1 MPGILLPAGIS
12 RAKESKKKSPGPVR
26 VGDGWPRK
34 KAVLFLGFV
43 FFRAH
48 DGQPLGKGNDERNAD
63 TDGAEHDAVDEFLTS
78 LTVSLGVHS

>member
-1 MPGILLPAGIS
+1 MKHFYCKGGPFLRSDLIS
-12 RAKESKKKSPGPVR
+12 FG
-26 VGDGWPRK
+26 
-34 KAVLFLGFV
+34 
-43 FFRAH
+43 AH